1 MKKETRAYNK
11 RTDGRV
17 NLSGVSL
24 TVETNAEIMYE
35 AKIAGKSKADYVEEI
50 INKRKKPTK
59 K

>member
-1 MKKETRAYNK
+1 MKSKKREYKK

-35 AKIAGKSKADYVEEI
+35 SKLEGVSKAEYVERI

-59 K
+59 